1 MTMDEAREMYENSS
15 DDVKAVMEILS
26 TMNAEELKDI
36 TLFLKFGSEDPKG
49 ANWIIENWSKLS
61 GLSFATMIQLAKN
74 ELYGDTE

>member
-1 MTMDEAREMYENSS
+1 MTKDEAKKLYENESEE
-15 DDVKAVMEILS
+15 VKAIMEILS

-49 ANWIIENWSKLS
+49 ANWIMENWSKLS